1 MPRHPW
7 STTARVIGATI
18 GATIAKGEAAIMTA
32 VGPIIT
38 TTVIVDADIA
48 VHPMHDS

>member
-18 GATIAKGEAAIMTA
+18 AKGEAATMTA
-32 VGPIIT
+32 VGLIIT
-38 TTVIVDADIA
+38 TTAIVDADIA
-48 VHPMHDS
+48 AHLLHDS